1 MKICA
6 LLLAKATSTLN
17 DKNILPI
24 LDKPTMSYPMLAAKN
39 TGLIS
44 SFYISSDSQK
54 YLDIAKEFGYNGILR
69 PDYLATD
76 NSSAGI
82 GGFINGGYAFAVGG
96 ASSSSTFTGDVGGF
110 IHGPVANVGMRF
122 SSKRDLAV
130 GLSYMPSTRKE
141 IDGMAVRLNITY
153 HF

>member
-44 SFYISSDSQK
+44 SFKIWFESR
-54 YLDIAKEFGYNGILR
+54 N
-69 PDYLATD
+69 T
-76 NSSAGI
+76 
-82 GGFINGGYAFAVGG
+82 
-96 ASSSSTFTGDVGGF
+96 
-110 IHGPVANVGMRF
+110 
-122 SSKRDLAV
+122 
-130 GLSYMPSTRKE
+130 
-141 IDGMAVRLNITY
+141 
-153 HF
+153 